1 MHTIASLKAEHK
13 TLAAA
18 KATTGV
24 KAASWAA
31 LVEKLNLQPVV
42 KPPIGYQSDYFKSA
56 EAELIYSIV
65 KLDGQDRTKALNIT
79 GNHYRDAKKAK
90 SWRNEIA
97 AKIHPDKCAHPAA
110 QTAISEITELYKL
123 MVA

>member
-1 MHTIASLKAEHK
+1 MYTVASLKAEHK

-18 KATTGV
+18 KAFHKL
-24 KAASWAA
+24 KASSWAA
-31 LVEKLNLQPVV
+31 LADKLNPPTV
-42 KPPIGYQSDYFKSA
+42 KPIDGYQSDYFKSA
-56 EAELIYSIV
+56 EAELIYLIV
-65 KLDGQDRTKALNIT
+65 KLDGQDRTKALSIT

-97 AKIHPDKCAHPAA
+97 ARIHPDKCAHPAA
-110 QTAISEITELYKL
+110 QTAIAEITEIYKL

>member
-1 MHTIASLKAEHK
+1 MYTIASLKAQHK

-18 KATTGV
+18 KAAHKL
-24 KAASWAA
+24 KASSWAA
-31 LVEKLNLQPVV
+31 LADKLNPNPAV
-42 KPPIGYQSDYFKSA
+42 KPPEYQSDYFKSA

-65 KLDGQDRTKALNIT
+65 KLDGQDRTRALNIT
-79 GNHYRDAKKAK
+79 GNHYRDAKTAK

-97 AKIHPDKCAHPAA
+97 TRIHPDKCAHPAA
-110 QTAISEITELYKL
+110 QTAIAEITEIYKL

>member
-1 MHTIASLKAEHK
+1 MYTIDSLKAEHK
-13 TLAAA
+13 TFAAA
-18 KATTGV
+18 KAAFKL
-24 KAASWAA
+24 KASSWAA
-31 LVEKLNLQPVV
+31 LVDKLNPLTIA
-42 KPPIGYQSDYFKSA
+42 PINGYQSDYFKSA

-97 AKIHPDKCAHPAA
+97 ARIHPDKCAHPAA

>member
-1 MHTIASLKAEHK
+1 MYTIASLKAQHK

-18 KATTGV
+18 KAATGV
-24 KAASWAA
+24 KAASWAV
-31 LVEKLNLQPVV
+31 LVEKLNLQPVIE
-42 KPPIGYQSDYFKSA
+42 PLGYQSDYFKSA